1 MVPGVRDDTFEIVNP
16 GYAEAIAD
24 GVGAPT

>member
-1 MVPGVRDDTFEIVNP
+1 MMPGVRDDSFEIVNT